1 MAKGILGKMKGG
13 FRLGSSP
20 KLQKRF
26 ISRKTLGARKGAAG
40 FKKFMGASN
49 KTKGRFLR
57 SKVKG
62 LDKNVRFAK
71 KFFKSDTKTKK
82 RWMRRKANLLKRKAS
97 EKALEGGRAV
107 LKAVKNSVMAK
118 GFNPLKFIL
127 MVFAGWLVNQ
137 LPKIIEGIKKFIEW
151 AKPAFEI
158 LGNIMK
164 GIVKFMKWIG
174 GGLAKLWNGLTGN
187 TDEIENAKK
196 QIESKNKEL
205 KGAFKKQEKGF
216 NELTNKAK
224 GEEKVLRKDMDD
236 LKKEVDKELGEDG
249 AETNN
254 EDKATPKSTIQ
265 YNESTGKYENISNT
279 AKSTPKNKLTSTSS
293 SRRIGTGK
301 PITVEI
307 KGQKTILQ
315 PGTIEYYNFFKPGGT
330 SSKIYHG
337 KVKDVNLV
345 KTPSGPKIVT
355 VDYPVPSKVDLSGK
369 MGQPGSGE
377 TFGGRGGSTYNQG
390 SSDGVN
396 SKKAM
401 LTAIDS

>member
-71 KFFKSDTKTKK
+71 KFFKKSGKVQR
-82 RWMRRKANLLKRKAS
+82 RWIRRKASLLKRKAA
-97 EKALEGGRAV
+97 EKALEGGKAV
-107 LKAVKNSVMAK
+107 LKAVKGSVMKK

-158 LGNIMK
+158 LGKIVK
-164 GIVKFMKWIG
+164 GIVDFMKWIG
-174 GGLAKLWNGLTGN
+174 GGLTKLWNAITGN
-187 TDEIENAKK
+187 SDTAEAEKK
-196 QIESKNKEL
+196 ALLAKNKEL
-205 KGAFKKQEKGF
+205 KDTFKKQEKGF
-216 NELTNKAK
+216 DELGKKAK
-224 GEEKVLRKDMDD
+224 GEEQNLKKEMDD
-236 LKKEVDKELGEDG
+236 LQKEVDKESEEKGIKPDSGKVSQASAFTYNDTSKGDG
-249 AETNN
+249 PIT
-254 EDKATPKSTIQ
+254 T
-265 YNESTGKYENISNT
+265 
-279 AKSTPKNKLTSTSS
+279 KSTPQTKIVMERTPRKKRISG
-293 SRRIGTGK
+293 SRPPRYKIIGYND
-301 PITVEI
+301 V
-307 KGQKTILQ
+307 QVTI
-315 PGTIEYYNFFKPGGT
+315 N
-330 SSKIYHG
+330 
-337 KVKDVNLV
+337 V
-345 KTPSGPKIVT
+345 KTGEEISRKVIVKPSPKNTDTTTLKKETTGAKVVT
-355 VDYPVPSKVDLSGK
+355 VDVPIPSNK
-369 MGQPGSGE
+369 
-377 TFGGRGGSTYNQG
+377 TSTQQNTTQIPINQG
-390 SSDGVN
+390 DSDGVN

>member
-1 MAKGILGKMKGG
+1 MAKGILGSMKGG
-13 FRLGSSP
+13 FKLGRSKP
-20 KLQKRF
+20 KVMKRF
-26 ISRKTLGARKGAAG
+26 LSRKTLGARKGAAG

-57 SKVKG
+57 SKVNAN
-62 LDKNVRFAK
+62 KNVKFAK
-71 KFFKSDTKTKK
+71 KFFKKSGKVQR
-82 RWMRRKANLLKRKAS
+82 RWIRRKANILKRKAA

-118 GFNPLKFIL
+118 GFNPLKFII

-158 LGNIMK
+158 LGKIMK
-164 GIVKFMKWIG
+164 GIVNFMKWIG
-174 GGLAKLWNGLTGN
+174 GGLTKLWNGLTGT

-196 QIESKNKEL
+196 EVETKNKEL
-205 KGAFKKQEKGF
+205 QGAFKKQERGF

-236 LKKEVDKELGEDG
+236 LQKEVDDELGEQSTKTS
-249 AETNN
+249 ES
-254 EDKATPKSTIQ
+254 KANPKSTIQ
-265 YNESTGKYENISNT
+265 YNEATGKYEST
-279 AKSTPKNKLTSTSS
+279 STTKSTPKNKLVSS
-293 SRRIGTGK
+293 PQRIGTGK
-301 PITVEI
+301 PITIEI

-315 PGTIEYYNFFKPGGT
+315 PGTVEYYEFFKPGGT
-330 SSKIYHG
+330 SSKIYQG
-337 KVKDVNLV
+337 KIKDMNLV

-355 VDYPVPSKVDLSGK
+355 VDVPINSNK
-369 MGQPGSGE
+369 
-377 TFGGRGGSTYNQG
+377 TSTEKNTIQLPINQG